1 MVDTVNAYAVIKSGG
16 KQYRVAEGNKIKL
29 EKIDGEVGSIVQCQ
43 NVLSHFDGKN
53 FHVGKPMLDGVSVEF
68 LDLKRHKKPTLH
80 FIQPLSKT
88 QTQKRYRN
96 ETNSVL

>member
-53 FHVGKPMLDGVSVEF
+53 FHVGKQ
-68 LDLKRHKKPTLH
+68 
-80 FIQPLSKT
+80 IQI
-88 QTQKRYRN
+88 N
-96 ETNSVL
+96 F